1 MKTTLKIML
10 AIVFINVVML
20 AFKWILSID
29 IHPSVYMLT
38 VNTSLLIG
46 LYVAEFLEVKVK

>member
-1 MKTTLKIML
+1 MKTALKIML
-10 AIVFINVVML
+10 GIVFIDAVML
-20 AFKWILSID
+20 AFRWLLSID

-38 VNTSLLIG
+38 VNTSLLLG